1 MNLLPVIERELRVRA
16 KGRGTYW
23 TRFVVAMLGL
33 VVCLPL
39 LTLGEGSDPALA
51 GRFGFNCMV
60 TAAFLL
66 SCASCLLT
74 ADVISAERRE
84 ETLGMLFL
92 TRLSGFE
99 ILLGKLAS
107 VGLAAAC
114 GLVAFLPVLMLPVLA
129 GGVTGGEALRSALV
143 LLDTLFLALAA
154 GLWAS
159 VREQES
165 VRAAR
170 KALLLTALLV
180 LLPAMLEGMIRFAEG
195 YTSGIGLLSP
205 LVTIFDADATTGPE
219 VARYWISL
227 LLVQG
232 LAWALLARAD
242 VQLRNSLRE
251 DTPDR
256 MPAPRLVRPG
266 LATAAARRGDPPGDG
281 NPIEWLV
288 RRQPGIRTTVW
299 AVGILSITYSTF
311 RWVLYGMVGFPPPGF
326 LGVIMWPVALAVSL
340 TIHGLMAR
348 TASRFF
354 FEARRSGQLE
364 LLLTTPYGAQAIL
377 SGQWQ
382 ALSRLLR
389 WPIGLSI
396 FIGLVCEVS
405 TLAHG
410 PESLTEAGHFWS
422 VNIPLT
428 CLLEVASAVGA
439 VVTTCWLGM
448 WFGIH
453 GHTPLATM
461 ARSAGLTTGIP
472 FLFKSVVTF
481 GLMIP
486 IARLFGNDLEL
497 RLKLAWGTTIIVLC
511 YYGWLIRRARRHLLT
526 ELSGS
531 DSRPSG
537 VINLQRAA

>member
-23 TRFVVAMLGL
+23 TRFVVAMVGL
-33 VVCLPL
+33 LVCLPL
-39 LTLGEGSDPALA
+39 LTLGEGIDPALA

-84 ETLGMLFL
+84 GTLGLLFL

-107 VGLAAAC
+107 AGLAAAC
-114 GLVAFLPVLMLPVLA
+114 GLVAFLPVLMLPLLA

-165 VRAAR
+165 VRAALR
-170 KALLLTALLV
+170 ALLLTALLV
-180 LLPAMLEGMIRFAEG
+180 LLPAMLEGMVRFAEG
-195 YTSGIGLLSP
+195 FTSGIGLLSP

-227 LLVQG
+227 VLVQG
-232 LAWALLARAD
+232 LAWVLLARAD
-242 VQLRNSLRE
+242 MKLRDSLRE
-251 DTPDR
+251 DAPDR
-256 MPAPRLVRPG
+256 MPLARVAKAG
-266 LATAAARRGDPPGDG
+266 LAAAAARRGDPPGDG

-288 RRQPGIRTTVW
+288 RRQPGIRTTLW
-299 AVGILSITYSTF
+299 AVGILSIAYSTF
-311 RWVLYGMVGFPPPGF
+311 KWLLYRTVGFPTPGF
-326 LGVIMWPVALAVSL
+326 VGLLMWPVGLAVSL
-340 TIHGLMAR
+340 TVEGVVAR
-348 TASRFF
+348 AASRFF
-354 FEARRSGQLE
+354 FEARRTGQLE

-377 SGQWQ
+377 SGQWR

-389 WPIGLSI
+389 WPIGLAI
-396 FIGLVCEVS
+396 LFGLVREIS
-405 TLAHG
+405 TLAQ
-410 PESLTEAGHFWS
+410 TEALTNSGHFWS
-422 VNIPLT
+422 VIVPVI
-428 CLLEVASAVGA
+428 CLLEVAGAVGG
-439 VVTTCWLGM
+439 VVTACWLGM
-448 WFGIH
+448 WFGIR

-461 ARSAGLTTGIP
+461 ARAAGLTAGVP
-472 FLFKSVVTF
+472 FLFETVVTF
-481 GLMIP
+481 GLTVP
-486 IARLFGNDLEL
+486 VARLVGGHDLEL
-497 RLKLAWGTTIIVLC
+497 WLKLAWGTRIIVLC
-511 YYGWLIRRARRHLLT
+511 YYGWLIRRTRRHLLA

-531 DSRPSG
+531 EPARW
-537 VINLQRAA
+537 R